1 MAGKDPAGIGAVTH
15 SVRDSVGVAASV
27 GTAGAAAGVAA
38 DAADAAVDTIITN
51 PSRDR
56 KKFKIWEAAV
66 RRSFV

>member
-38 DAADAAVDTIITN
+38 DAAVDTIITN

-66 RRSFV
+66 SRLCEN